1 MAEVIELIAKYDI
14 RVLFAIFEAG
24 VMDSHGGNIS
34 NRSKKLYIHM
44 DFACSAKTFALMPL
58 CCMYYPLTSWF
69 HHYLFLLFFFYKNY
83 RLTQRSILF
92 PFYFIKKS
100 FWNDIKRICSPS
112 SVSHRSRY
120 EQKLSFYFILFHFNG
135 IKNRAM
141 FYGYE
146 TPTQLFHCQKQSG
159 RMKEREG
166 ERRKRIRITEN
177 SWERN
182 FFF

>member
-1 MAEVIELIAKYDI
+1 
-14 RVLFAIFEAG
+14 
-24 VMDSHGGNIS
+24 
-34 NRSKKLYIHM
+34 
-44 DFACSAKTFALMPL
+44 
-58 CCMYYPLTSWF
+58 
-69 HHYLFLLFFFYKNY
+69 
-83 RLTQRSILF
+83 
-92 PFYFIKKS
+92 
-100 FWNDIKRICSPS
+100 
-112 SVSHRSRY
+112 
-120 EQKLSFYFILFHFNG
+120 
-135 IKNRAM
+135 M